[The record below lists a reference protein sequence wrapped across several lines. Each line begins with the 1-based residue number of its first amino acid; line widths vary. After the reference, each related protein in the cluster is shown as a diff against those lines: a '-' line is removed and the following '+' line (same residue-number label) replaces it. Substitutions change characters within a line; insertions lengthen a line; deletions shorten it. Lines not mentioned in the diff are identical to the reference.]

1 DDGRMKMKKG
11 KIGVVVMTM
20 MILGM
25 LNWYTFTY
33 DEGLSDGVLEVQ
45 ARVLSVD
52 NSDVMTN
59 GVSSIGFQSVEL
71 QLLNK
76 GYKGMVMSATNQLN
90 GQVDYDEIYVAGDRI
105 IVALQLKQGQIIKVR
120 TVDFYRQTWLAWLFL
135 FFVVVLLI
143 YAKII
148 GLKALLSFVLSLFVL
163 WEVLV
168 KGLLAGQEPLLLT
181 GMTVVLLSAGIIFL
195 VTGISRRG
203 MAAFLG
209 TLVGLMVTL
218 LFTILFGLKM
228 RLLGLTQPYVQTLF
242 ISGYHN
248 LNFREIFYSA
258 IILGASGAAMDIAV
272 DISASIH
279 EIKVQNPDI
288 ATKVLI
294 QSGFNVGRQVI
305 GTMATT
311 LLLAYSGSYL
321 TLLMMFV
328 AKDTSLVRML
338 NLKLVSGEIMRTV
351 IGSIG
356 LVLVAPSTALFAGV
370 LENVTL
376 TKIIEKGEE
385 LVEME

>member
-1 DDGRMKMKKG
+1 MKKG

-168 KGLLAGQEPLLLT
+168 KGILAGKEPLLLT